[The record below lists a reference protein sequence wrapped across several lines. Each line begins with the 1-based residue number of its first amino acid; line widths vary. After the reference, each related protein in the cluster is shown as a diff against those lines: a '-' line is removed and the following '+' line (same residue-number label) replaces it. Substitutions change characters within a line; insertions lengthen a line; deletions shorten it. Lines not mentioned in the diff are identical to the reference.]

1 MRPRL
6 SMPQDVFEEYAKD
19 YDRWFDEH
27 RDVYLSELARIR
39 TVLPPLDN
47 RSIEVGVGSGRF
59 AAPLGITL
67 GIEPS
72 RALGLMARDRGIEIL
87 RGRAEDLPIKERSC
101 SSVLLVTVLCFLD
114 NPTLALREIHRIL
127 IPDGFIIVAFII
139 RGGRIHQKYIQDGTK
154 GKFLSR
160 ARFYS
165 PEEVVALLKDTRFRV
180 VRIDSRAGFCIIAA
194 QK

>member
-1 MRPRL
+1 
-6 SMPQDVFEEYAKD
+6 MPQDVFEEYAKD

-139 RGGRIHQKYIQDGTK
+139 RGGRIHQKYIQDGMK

-160 ARFYS
+160 ARFCS
-165 PEEVVALLKDTRFRV
+165 PEEVVALLKETWFRV

>member
-1 MRPRL
+1 MNTAMFISADWLESARFCPSRIIGL
-6 SMPQDVFEEYAKD
+6 S
-19 YDRWFDEH
+19 RWG
-27 RDVYLSELARIR
+27 L
-39 TVLPPLDN
+39 
-47 RSIEVGVGSGRF
+47 GSGRF

-72 RALGLMARDRGIEIL
+72 RALGRMARDRGIEIV
-87 RGRAEDLPIKERSC
+87 GGSAEDLPIKGRSC

-114 NPTLALREIHRIL
+114 SPVLALQEIHRIF
-127 IPDGFIIVAFII
+127 IPGGFVIVAFIN
-139 RGGRIHQKYIQDGTK
+139 RGGRIHQKYILDEKK

-165 PEEVVALLKDTRFRV
+165 PEDVAALLEGARFQV
-180 VRIDSRAGFCIIAA
+180 VWIDSRAGFSIIAA

>member
-1 MRPRL
+1 
-6 SMPQDVFEEYAKD
+6 MPPDVFEEYAED

-27 RDVYLSELARIR
+27 RDVYLSELARIGA
-39 TVLPPLDN
+39 VLPPPDN

-59 AAPLGITL
+59 AAPLGIRL

-72 RALGLMARDRGIEIL
+72 RALGLMARDRGIEII

-114 NPTLALREIHRIL
+114 NPALALREVHRIL
-127 IPDGFIIVAFII
+127 IPGGFLIVAFID
-139 RGGRIHQKYIQDGTK
+139 RGGPIHQKYVLDGMK
-154 GKFLSR
+154 GRFLSR

-165 PEEVVALLKDTRFRV
+165 PEDVAALLKEARFRV

>member
-1 MRPRL
+1 
-6 SMPQDVFEEYAKD
+6 MPPDVFEEYAED

-27 RDVYLSELARIR
+27 RDVYLSELARIGA
-39 TVLPPLDN
+39 VLPPPDN

-59 AAPLGITL
+59 AAPLGIRL

-72 RALGLMARDRGIEIL
+72 RALGLMARDRGIEIV
-87 RGRAEDLPIKERSC
+87 RGRAEDLPIKGGAC

-114 NPTLALREIHRIL
+114 SPVLALREIHRIL
-127 IPDGFIIVAFII
+127 IPGGFVIVAFIN
-139 RGGRIHQKYIQDGTK
+139 RGGRIHQKYSLDGKK

-165 PEEVVALLKDTRFRV
+165 PEDVAALLEGARFQV
-180 VRIDSRAGFCIIAA
+180 VRIDSRAGFSIIAA